1 MRVAKRPKR
10 HFLRLRP
17 HHPGVEWSASPLM
30 TFISNMRNN
39 DAERHAEGV
48 SVGDFHRHTDERLCP
63 TWDAEMQECSC
74 DKVSLRGKILAIVNE
89 IKEARSQSRYSLA
102 RAPRRRLLFTLDVF
116 HMVHQ
121 QPYRMYRR
129 SQQARSLNDCSA

>member
-1 MRVAKRPKR
+1 MAKLK
-10 HFLRLRP
+10 
-17 HHPGVEWSASPLM
+17 M
-30 TFISNMRNN
+30 
-39 DAERHAEGV
+39 
-48 SVGDFHRHTDERLCP
+48 P
-63 TWDAEMQECSC
+63 TTLGATIDLLW
-74 DKVSLRGKILAIVNE
+74 SLREERKAADVIVNE

-102 RAPRRRLLFTLDVF
+102 RAARRRLLFTLDVF